1 MHLKVRILFALIILL
16 PIHKASALDSEET
29 SILYENNYY
38 TIQEILSKYIQIES
52 LSGNEFEA
60 GEFLKKIC
68 AENGLIVTSMGE
80 ENGNYNFAAS
90 IRPLQ
95 DKLPNIIFLNH
106 IDIVPAGNIDK
117 WEFPPFSGAIT
128 ESEIWGRGA
137 YDNKGV
143 AIMQLF
149 SIIEIAKRYSKKSM
163 SYNVT
168 FLPVSC
174 EETQCEGGIKY
185 VIDNYLDIL
194 NPEVV
199 IGEGAPAI
207 KGLLKKKPDL
217 ALFGISVAQ
226 KRALWI
232 QLKLELKTSG
242 HSSVTPLEYANKEMV
257 LSLNNLLKKKPK
269 MKYNQLNVN
278 LLKQLG
284 QLNKGL
290 TGFVLKHPKLFK
302 PIIVPKLRQE
312 PVLMAL
318 FSNTI
323 TLTSLNDGNKKFN
336 VIPENVTAILDC
348 RLLPEES
355 TAKFLTYV
363 KKTLN
368 NSMIKI
374 EIIKETPHVKET
386 PINSIHFNN
395 LNTAIQQNYAGSKTA
410 PILLPNIN
418 DTSYFRKV
426 GVTSFSVVPVKLD
439 RKYLESIHN
448 YNERIPKDIL
458 EKGKDTYLSFI
469 ELSLN

>member
-29 SILYENNYY
+29 SIRYENNNYN
-38 TIQEILSKYIQIES
+38 IQEILSKYIQIES

-68 AENGLIVTSMGE
+68 VENGLIVTSMGE

-106 IDIVPAGNIDK
+106 IDIVPAGNLDK
-117 WEFPPFSGAIT
+117 WKFPPFSGAIT

-242 HSSVTPLEYANKEMV
+242 HSSVTPLAYAHKEMV
-257 LSLNNLLKKKPK
+257 LSLNNLLKKNKLV
-269 MKYNQLNVN
+269 KYEEIQEGD
-278 LLKQLG
+278 KI
-284 QLNKGL
+284 K
-290 TGFVLKHPKLFK
+290 FIVLKEPNS
-302 PIIVPKLRQE
+302 LRE
-312 PVLMAL
+312 
-318 FSNTI
+318 
-323 TLTSLNDGNKKFN
+323 D
-336 VIPENVTAILDC
+336 VI
-348 RLLPEES
+348 
-355 TAKFLTYV
+355 
-363 KKTLN
+363 
-368 NSMIKI
+368 
-374 EIIKETPHVKET
+374 
-386 PINSIHFNN
+386 
-395 LNTAIQQNYAGSKTA
+395 
-410 PILLPNIN
+410 
-418 DTSYFRKV
+418 
-426 GVTSFSVVPVKLD
+426 SFSTQLPKEFKLHQYID
-439 RKYLESIHN
+439 YDEMFTKSFLEPLRFIVN
-448 YNERIPKDIL
+448 AIGWDF
-458 EKGKDTYLSFI
+458 EKKATLDEFF
-469 ELSLN
+469 